1 MIISIIF
8 IEFIYSYELF
18 IFLIGIFNFFV
29 FMIKVIFVI
38 DCFYVIIRLFFF
50 CFFKLIEYSLFDHI
64 IFMLELL
71 VIEVIYFFY

>member
-1 MIISIIF
+1 
-8 IEFIYSYELF
+8 
-18 IFLIGIFNFFV
+18 
-29 FMIKVIFVI
+29 MIKVIFVI